1 MHLASFQPN
10 TDAFNNC
17 TTGSQSAFLTKSSS
31 TTGYISSVIS
41 ACLQCILDPDG
52 CKKKLHFNCS
62 IGWQKFIPT
71 NVGDT
76 FNTCKTGS
84 QSAF

>member
-17 TTGSQSAFLTKSSS
+17 TTGSQSAFYNKSSS

-52 CKKKLHFNCS
+52 CKK
-62 IGWQKFIPT
+62 T
-71 NVGDT
+71 
-76 FNTCKTGS
+76 
-84 QSAF
+84 AFQLQYRLAEIHSHQCWGYIQHL